1 MSDSKTDSE
10 PEINQILLE
19 DFQNQQARND
29 TLSNSPKTMKKKK
42 KKKHYYF
49 PFLPRMYWLFY
60 RHPLNFLIFIPS
72 LTEGWCNMASTIVMG
87 NIIDAI
93 NKDNALAIVQKNA
106 IYALLSAVAC
116 AVLAFFNYTVWII
129 VGDLIGV
136 KIKRILFKSFM
147 EKDVEFF
154 DTHPIGSLLVL
165 LQQDCSMVGNAF
177 TELKTHQVSC
187 FGKLVVALIV
197 MYFVDY
203 RLATFSFLASIAT
216 VVIIR
221 IFKQFAFRHFRK
233 FLDFMSVG
241 MTIADESI
249 SNERVVCSFNRQKEQ
264 IKLFDNMLDT
274 SCRHDALARFY
285 MIFSFSLS
293 NVIND
298 GCVCVVL
305 NIGAFFILKGNITA
319 GQLFTLSRAA
329 LWTGREIN
337 HLFDTL
343 THEQRAVDSSK
354 RIFEILDLP
363 VNVNDKEECMYADED
378 ESVNHRI
385 RNLEATF
392 RGRVEFKNV
401 WFKYPTRDSWVL
413 KNVSFVT
420 EPNQISAFVGHS
432 GSGKSTI
439 VQLLLRFYDVDQGEI
454 LLDGINI
461 KEYPLS
467 FLHRAIGVVQ
477 QDPCL
482 FTMSVKENIAYAKP
496 DATDDEIFEAAK
508 IANAAKFIESLPQK
522 YDTLCG
528 EKGTLLSGGQI
539 QRIAIARAVI
549 ENPTLLITD
558 EATSALD
565 AESESVVQAALDK
578 VMQGRTSIIIAHRL
592 GTIRAATQIFVFDQG
607 CIVERGTHEEL
618 LATKGA
624 YFNLVQ
630 RQLTK

>member
-1 MSDSKTDSE
+1 MSDNKTDSE

-19 DFQNQQARND
+19 DFCDQNEQTGNNTIRE
-29 TLSNSPKTMKKKK
+29 KRKHK
-42 KKKHYYF
+42 KKKHFYI

-60 RHPLNFLIFIPS
+60 RHPINFLVFIPS
-72 LTEGWCNMASTIVMG
+72 LTEGWCNMASTLVMG

-93 NKDNALAIVQKNA
+93 NKENALEIVKKNS
-106 IYALLSAVAC
+106 IYAMIAAVAC
-116 AVLAFFNYTVWII
+116 AFLAFFNYTVWII
-129 VGDLIGV
+129 LGDLIGV
-136 KIKRILFKSFM
+136 KIKRLLFKSFM

-154 DTHPIGSLLVL
+154 DTHPIGSLIVL
-165 LQQDCSMVGNAF
+165 LQQDCSMVSNAF

-187 FGKLVVALIV
+187 FGKLIVALIV
-197 MYFVDY
+197 TYFMEY
-203 RLATFSFLASIAT
+203 RLATFSLIASIFA

-221 IFKQFAFRHFRK
+221 LFKQFAFRHFRK
-233 FLDFMSVG
+233 FLDLLSVS

-249 SNERVVCSFNRQKEQ
+249 SNEKVVCSFNRQNEQ
-264 IKLFDNMLDT
+264 IKLLEDKLET
-274 SCRHDALARFY
+274 SCYHDALARFF
-285 MIFSFSLS
+285 MMFSFRLS

-298 GCVCVVL
+298 GSVCMIL
-305 NIGAFFILKGNITA
+305 NIGAFYILKGNLTA
-319 GQLFTLSRAA
+319 GQLFSLSRAA
-329 LWTGREIN
+329 LWTGRELN

-343 THEQRAVDSSK
+343 THEQRAIDSSK
-354 RIFEILDLP
+354 RIFEIIDLP
-363 VNVNDKEECMYADED
+363 VDVHDDQSED
-378 ESVNHRI
+378 EFVNSRI
-385 RNLEATF
+385 NNLEATF

-401 WFKYPTRDSWVL
+401 WFKYPTRNNWVL
-413 KNVSFVT
+413 KNVSFQT
-420 EPNQISAFVGHS
+420 EPGQISAIVGHS

-454 LLDGINI
+454 FLDGVNI
-461 KEYPLS
+461 KEYRLS
-467 FLHRAIGVVQ
+467 FLHQAIGVVQ

-482 FTMSVKENIAYAKP
+482 FTMSIKENIAYAKP
-496 DATDDEIFEAAK
+496 NASDQEIIEAAK
-508 IANAAKFIESLPQK
+508 IANAAKFIDNLPQK

-592 GTIRAATQIFVFDQG
+592 GTIRAATHIFVFDQG
-607 CIVERGTHEEL
+607 SIVEDGTHDEL
-618 LATKGA
+618 LEKKGA
-624 YFNLVQ
+624 YYNLVQ